1 MSRARA
7 LLTYSATRLG
17 LAPLML
23 WLIAS
28 LVFLLLR
35 LAPGDPVDAVLGS
48 RAPAAAKAAMRA
60 RLGLDQSLLQQYL
73 DYLNGLLHGDLGQAL
88 INQEPVS
95 TIIGRTL
102 PASLELSSIALL
114 VAAIVGLSIGFSG
127 IARPEGKLDLAGRLY
142 GLGTYALPPF
152 WVAMLVQLL
161 FAVSLGWLPVGGR
174 FPPSLLPPEGTG
186 FYLLESIRQADWLAL
201 RGTVRHLTLPAG
213 TLALLISGTF
223 TTALRLNLRR
233 TLRSDY
239 IESARS
245 RGLMESRVVLRH
257 GLPNALLPVLTIA
270 GITVASLIG
279 GALLIEVTFSWPGIA
294 LRLQEAIN
302 QRDYPVVQGIV
313 VVIAALVVLVSVA
326 VDLLVA
332 HSQALYTARGSSRV
346 MCLQVHSANS
356 CSSGLHLA
364 AREDPPRHLTCE

>member
-1 MSRARA
+1 MGRGRE
-7 LLTYSATRLG
+7 LLRYSAIRLA

-35 LAPGDPVDAVLGS
+35 VAPGDPVDAVLGS
-48 RAPAAAKAAMRA
+48 RAPAAARAALRSK
-60 RLGLDQSLLQQYL
+60 LGLDQPLWHQYL
-73 DYLNGLLHGDLGQAL
+73 DFIRGLGHGDLGEAL

-95 TIIGRTL
+95 SIIARDL
-102 PASLELSSIALL
+102 PASLELGLTALIL
-114 VAAIVGLSIGFSG
+114 AAVVGLAVGFSG
-127 IARPEGKLDLAGRLY
+127 IARPEGKLDFAGRLY
-142 GLGTYALPPF
+142 GIGTYALPPF

-161 FAVSLGWLPVGGR
+161 FAVMLGWLPVGGR
-174 FPPSLLPPEGTG
+174 FPPSLLPPQGSG
-186 FYLLESIRQADWLAL
+186 FLIADSLFSGNWASLQGAI
-201 RGTVRHLTLPAG
+201 RHLVLPAS
-213 TLALLISGTF
+213 TLGLLLSGIF
-223 TTALRLNLRR
+223 TNALRLNLQR

-239 IESARS
+239 VEAARS
-245 RGLMESRVVLRH
+245 RGLSETQVIVRH
-257 GLPNALLPVLTIA
+257 ALPNALLPVLTIA

-294 LRLQEAIN
+294 LRLQEAIS

-332 HSQALYTARGSSRV
+332 AL
-346 MCLQVHSANS
+346 
-356 CSSGLHLA
+356 
-364 AREDPPRHLTCE
+364 DPRIRY

>member
-1 MSRARA
+1 MSRTGA
-7 LLTYSATRLG
+7 LLRYSATRLG

-23 WLIAS
+23 WLIAT

-35 LAPGDPVDAVLGS
+35 VAPGDPVDAVLGS
-48 RAPAAAKAAMRA
+48 RAPAVAKAAMRA
-60 RLGLDQSLLQQYL
+60 RLGLDKTLPDQYL
-73 DYLNGLLHGDLGQAL
+73 DYLRGLLHGDLGQGL
-88 INQEPVS
+88 INQEPVRD
-95 TIIGRTL
+95 IISRTL
-102 PASLELSSIALL
+102 PASLELSVLALAL
-114 VAAIVGLSIGFSG
+114 AAVIGLSIGFSG

-152 WVAMLVQLL
+152 WVAMLLQLL

-174 FPPSLLPPEGTG
+174 FPPSLMPPEGTG
-186 FYLLESIRQADWLAL
+186 FYLFDSIRSLDMTAL
-201 RGTVRHLTLPAG
+201 KGTLRHLVLPAG
-213 TLALLISGTF
+213 TLALLLSGTF

-233 TLRSDY
+233 SLRGDY
-239 IESARS
+239 AEAARS
-245 RGLMESRVVLRH
+245 RGLSERQVVLRH

-332 HSQALYTARGSSRV
+332 ALDPRV
-346 MCLQVHSANS
+346 
-356 CSSGLHLA
+356 
-364 AREDPPRHLTCE
+364 RY

>member
-1 MSRARA
+1 MARARA
-7 LLTYSATRLG
+7 LLRYSATRLG
-17 LAPLML
+17 LAPVML
-23 WLIAS
+23 WLIAT

-35 LAPGDPVDAVLGS
+35 VAPGDPVDAVLGS

-60 RLGLDQSLLQQYL
+60 RLGLDQSLLDQYL
-73 DYLNGLLHGDLGQAL
+73 DYLRGLVQGDLGQGL

-95 TIIGRTL
+95 SIISRTL
-102 PASLELSSIALL
+102 PASLELSVVALV
-114 VAAIVGLSIGFSG
+114 VAAVVGLSIGFSG

-174 FPPSLLPPEGTG
+174 FPPSLMPPQSSG
-186 FYLLESIRQADWLAL
+186 FYLMDSLVALDWTAL
-201 RGTVRHLTLPAG
+201 RGTIRHLVLPAG
-213 TLALLISGTF
+213 TLALLLSGTF

-233 TLRSDY
+233 TLRGDY
-239 IESARS
+239 VEAARS
-245 RGLMESRVVLRH
+245 RGLSETQVVLRH

-332 HSQALYTARGSSRV
+332 AL
-346 MCLQVHSANS
+346 
-356 CSSGLHLA
+356 
-364 AREDPPRHLTCE
+364 DPRIRY

>member
-1 MSRARA
+1 MARARA
-7 LLTYSATRLG
+7 LLRYSATRLG
-17 LAPLML
+17 LAPVML
-23 WLIAS
+23 WLIAT

-35 LAPGDPVDAVLGS
+35 VAPGDPVDAVLGS

-60 RLGLDQSLLQQYL
+60 RLGLDQSLLDQYL
-73 DYLNGLLHGDLGQAL
+73 DYLRGLVQGDLGQGL

-95 TIIGRTL
+95 SIISRTL
-102 PASLELSSIALL
+102 PASLELSVVALVL
-114 VAAIVGLSIGFSG
+114 AAVVGLSIGFSG

-174 FPPSLLPPEGTG
+174 FPPSLMPPQGSG
-186 FYLLESIRQADWLAL
+186 FYLMDSLVALDWIAL
-201 RGTVRHLTLPAG
+201 RGTIRHLVLPAG
-213 TLALLISGTF
+213 TLALLLSGTF

-233 TLRSDY
+233 TLRGDY
-239 IESARS
+239 VEAARS
-245 RGLMESRVVLRH
+245 RGLSETQVVLRH

-332 HSQALYTARGSSRV
+332 AL
-346 MCLQVHSANS
+346 
-356 CSSGLHLA
+356 
-364 AREDPPRHLTCE
+364 DPRIRY

>member
-1 MSRARA
+1 MARARA
-7 LLTYSATRLG
+7 LLRYSATRLG
-17 LAPLML
+17 LAPVML
-23 WLIAS
+23 WLIAT

-35 LAPGDPVDAVLGS
+35 VAPGDPVDAVLGS

-60 RLGLDQSLLQQYL
+60 RLGLDQSLLDQYL
-73 DYLNGLLHGDLGQAL
+73 YYLHGLIQGDLGQGL

-95 TIIGRTL
+95 NIISRTL
-102 PASLELSSIALL
+102 PASLELSVVALV

-174 FPPSLLPPEGTG
+174 FPPSLIPPQGSG
-186 FYLLESIRQADWLAL
+186 FYLIDSVLALDWTAL
-201 RGTVRHLTLPAG
+201 RGTIRHLVLPAG
-213 TLALLISGTF
+213 TLALLLSGTF

-233 TLRSDY
+233 TLRGDY
-239 IESARS
+239 VEAARS
-245 RGLMESRVVLRH
+245 RGLSETQVVLRH

-332 HSQALYTARGSSRV
+332 AL
-346 MCLQVHSANS
+346 
-356 CSSGLHLA
+356 
-364 AREDPPRHLTCE
+364 DPRIRY

>member
-1 MSRARA
+1 MARARA
-7 LLTYSATRLG
+7 LLRYSATRLG
-17 LAPLML
+17 LAPVML
-23 WLIAS
+23 WLIAT

-35 LAPGDPVDAVLGS
+35 VAPGDPVDAVLGS

-60 RLGLDQSLLQQYL
+60 RLGLDQSLLDQYL
-73 DYLNGLLHGDLGQAL
+73 HYLHGLIQGDLGQGL

-95 TIIGRTL
+95 SIIGRTL
-102 PASLELSSIALL
+102 PASLELSVVALV
-114 VAAIVGLSIGFSG
+114 VAAIIGLSIGFSG
-127 IARPEGKLDLAGRLY
+127 IARPEGKIDLAGRLY

-174 FPPSLLPPEGTG
+174 FPPSLMPPQGSG
-186 FYLLESIRQADWLAL
+186 FYLIDSMVALDWTAL
-201 RGTVRHLTLPAG
+201 RGTIRHLVLPAG
-213 TLALLISGTF
+213 TLALLLSGTF

-233 TLRSDY
+233 TLRGDY
-239 IESARS
+239 VEAARS
-245 RGLMESRVVLRH
+245 RGLSETQVVLRH

-332 HSQALYTARGSSRV
+332 AL
-346 MCLQVHSANS
+346 
-356 CSSGLHLA
+356 
-364 AREDPPRHLTCE
+364 DPRIRY

>member
-1 MSRARA
+1 MARARA
-7 LLTYSATRLG
+7 LLRYSATRLG
-17 LAPLML
+17 LAPVML
-23 WLIAS
+23 WLIAT

-35 LAPGDPVDAVLGS
+35 VAPGDPVDAVLGS

-60 RLGLDQSLLQQYL
+60 RLGLDQSLLDQYL
-73 DYLNGLLHGDLGQAL
+73 DYLHGLIQGDLGQGL

-95 TIIGRTL
+95 SIIGRTL
-102 PASLELSSIALL
+102 PASLELSVVALV

-174 FPPSLLPPEGTG
+174 FPPSLMPPQGSG
-186 FYLLESIRQADWLAL
+186 FYLIDSMVALDWTAL
-201 RGTVRHLTLPAG
+201 RGTIRHLVLPAG
-213 TLALLISGTF
+213 TLALLLSGTF

-233 TLRSDY
+233 TLRGDY
-239 IESARS
+239 VEAARS
-245 RGLMESRVVLRH
+245 RGLSETQVVLRH

-313 VVIAALVVLVSVA
+313 VVIAAMVVLVSVA

-332 HSQALYTARGSSRV
+332 AL
-346 MCLQVHSANS
+346 
-356 CSSGLHLA
+356 
-364 AREDPPRHLTCE
+364 DPRIRY